1 MVKYLKHFY
10 NKRKLGLAIT
20 FSLIS
25 FFIAISLLF
34 KEYQLPVKV
43 SELSL
48 RDWATVIQLA
58 IVLTTSIIAVVT
70 IIVARRTSKERATLD
85 VVLSDYKDQKLVD
98 ASNKIFSYVREDKNK
113 LFDIFVNKKRKIHY

>member
-10 NKRKLGLAIT
+10 NKRKLGLAIA

-85 VVLSDYKDQKLVD
+85 VVLSDYKDQK
-98 ASNKIFSYVREDKNK
+98 
-113 LFDIFVNKKRKIHY
+113 